1 MKSRWKRFTCN
12 MPRGWFF
19 ARKFVDSFTAE
30 DIVHDVF
37 LKLYHQDP
45 GKLNENGIR
54 AYLFSMVKNGCLDYL
69 QHLKVEKTYVA
80 KAQAQLKI
88 EELRWYDSNENIVSN
103 EKLNAIYNEIEKLP
117 PQCKRIFI
125 KSYLEEQK
133 HADIAEELNI
143 SVRTVEAQVYKALK
157 IIRDKLILFLL
168 PFIIWAPSA
177 NPIFKKIQKSVSSF
191 PFSTVYILC
200 NGTPRA

>member
-1 MKSRWKRFTCN
+1 MQNVRLKNIAPCGNEKQVKEIYLQHA
-12 MPRGWFF
+12 PGLIFF

-103 EKLNAIYNEIEKLP
+103 EKLNAIYNEIEKR
-117 PQCKRIFI
+117 C
-125 KSYLEEQK
+125 
-133 HADIAEELNI
+133 
-143 SVRTVEAQVYKALK
+143 V
-157 IIRDKLILFLL
+157 
-168 PFIIWAPSA
+168 
-177 NPIFKKIQKSVSSF
+177 
-191 PFSTVYILC
+191 
-200 NGTPRA
+200 

>member
-1 MKSRWKRFTCN
+1 MQNVRLKNIAPCGNEKQVKEIYLQHA
-12 MPRGWFF
+12 PGLIFF

-168 PFIIWAPSA
+168 PFII
-177 NPIFKKIQKSVSSF
+177 
-191 PFSTVYILC
+191 
-200 NGTPRA
+200 